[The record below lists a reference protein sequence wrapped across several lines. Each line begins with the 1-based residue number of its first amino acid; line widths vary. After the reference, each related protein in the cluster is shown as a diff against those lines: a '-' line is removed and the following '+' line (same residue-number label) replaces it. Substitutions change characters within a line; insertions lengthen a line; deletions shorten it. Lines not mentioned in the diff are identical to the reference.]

1 MDDKQ
6 LVNRFLKSRSERAF
20 VDLYRAKTPKLYP
33 MALRLCSHDQQHAED
48 LIQEMWCIAI
58 GKLAEF
64 QWRSELKTWLTG
76 ILINLSREKRK
87 QEEKE
92 MNLHRTLATEV
103 ERPLEPSVFD
113 VHDLEK
119 AIGELP
125 PGYRQVIVLHDVEG
139 YTHQEIA
146 ELLDIAEGTS
156 KSQLYHAR
164 KTLREYLSQ

>member
-1 MDDKQ
+1 
-6 LVNRFLKSRSERAF
+6 
-20 VDLYRAKTPKLYP
+20 
-33 MALRLCSHDQQHAED
+33 
-48 LIQEMWCIAI
+48 MWCIAI
-58 GKLAEF
+58 RKLAEF

-87 QEEKE
+87 EEEKE
-92 MNLHRTLATEV
+92 MNLHNTLITEA
-103 ERPLEPSVFD
+103 EKPLEPSVFD

-119 AIGELP
+119 AISELP
-125 PGYRQVIVLHDVEG
+125 PGYRQVVILHDVEG